1 MKIETVYVE
10 ITNLCNL
17 NCRTCYNRSGL
28 NRITKEISPNQLEYI
43 YLRFQPYGMKRLLIS
58 GGEPS
63 LHSKFHEILALADK
77 YPDLT
82 LGIVTNGTNHDPVL
96 INALNSKPNMTLQI
110 SLDGASEEINQK
122 TRGTGNFEKALG
134 FAKQIRMNNIP
145 RLKMVISKY
154 NLEDVEPFY
163 RLAHSLEFQPEYAFI
178 YRSGNACDDWEEK
191 LLSANDKIHVLKLV
205 DSLNK
210 ELGGDAFLP
219 RCTSKCPFTGD
230 SHTFS
235 LSIQVDGTIQPC
247 QMLHDTQY
255 SVGNVFYA
263 DNDALFAAL
272 ENTERMAKKRMSI
285 DYGCTRCFLKD
296 TCGHGCMGAASV
308 FAGDPLGD
316 DGECSYRKSV
326 FLGFDLN
333 KIK

>member
-17 NCRTCYNRSGL
+17 NFRTCYNRSGL

-110 SLDGASEEINQK
+110 SLDGASEESNQK

-134 FAKQIRMNNIP
+134 FAKQIRMNNTP

-163 RLAHSLEFQPEYAFI
+163 RLAHSLGFQPEYAFI
-178 YRSGNACDDWEEK
+178 YRSGNAYDDWEEK
-191 LLSANDKIHVLKLV
+191 LLSANGKYDLVSYKMGVHAEYTCSRELLEEVSDLIHKYQAPLYVHMSETQAEV
-205 DSLNK
+205 D
-210 ELGGDAFLP
+210 ECIGRYGITP
-219 RCTSKCPFTGD
+219 P
-230 SHTFS
+230 
-235 LSIQVDGTIQPC
+235 
-247 QMLHDTQY
+247 
-255 SVGNVFYA
+255 
-263 DNDALFAAL
+263 ALFEELVAI
-272 ENTERMAKKRMSI
+272 S
-285 DYGCTRCFLKD
+285 FLFSSKNLKY
-296 TCGHGCMGAASV
+296 TGIPTSV
-308 FAGDPLGD
+308 A
-316 DGECSYRKSV
+316 
-326 FLGFDLN
+326 
-333 KIK
+333 